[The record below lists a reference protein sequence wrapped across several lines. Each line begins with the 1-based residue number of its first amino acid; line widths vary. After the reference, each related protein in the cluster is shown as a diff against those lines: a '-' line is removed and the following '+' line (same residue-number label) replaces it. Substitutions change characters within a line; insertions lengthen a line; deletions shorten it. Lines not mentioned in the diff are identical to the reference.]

1 MQRLVAAGITEQQL
15 NQVRKNEKLNYI
27 IAI

>member
-15 NQVRKNEKLNYI
+15 NQVSKNEKLNYI